1 MGYPYF
7 WKHPHFNTFNTISLI
22 FINLL
27 HVWFSLTH
35 PEWQRTHPYTSA
47 KLTPPDWFHWFS
59 LHSGR
64 QWLTILRNDRNC
76 DVWTAILGHIYLDHN
91 DHNVFRSC
99 PFITSDKTPG
109 TPTIQHLQSIHPTNW
124 KQRNSVRQ
132 DTTLQKQMRPRT
144 IQSWVGATKWGQ
156 SGHRAHGLAI
166 LSEGN
171 LSQMESVALQ
181 CVNAHNQTVLEI
193 SYKWVKH
200 TKYNNLMQVAAS
212 LLWISLSSHIQCK
225 YVSLLL
231 LFPPCL
237 SICISVDLSKYT
249 RYIYSI
255 LMEWILWDSCDLL
268 TCLFFSSHVLLLW
281 FVLFSLRLW
290 LWFVLW
296 CSSQC
301 LYPALS
307 LVDISG
313 NLFFGIRHMLF

>member
-1 MGYPYF
+1 MCSAPVLSQQATKHLALPPSNIFNLFIQRIGNNEIPY
-7 WKHPHFNTFNTISLI
+7 
-22 FINLL
+22 
-27 HVWFSLTH
+27 
-35 PEWQRTHPYTSA
+35 
-47 KLTPPDWFHWFS
+47 
-59 LHSGR
+59 
-64 QWLTILRNDRNC
+64 DR
-76 DVWTAILGHIYLDHN
+76 
-91 DHNVFRSC
+91 
-99 PFITSDKTPG
+99 
-109 TPTIQHLQSIHPTNW
+109 IQHSKSRCDPVPFNHG
-124 KQRNSVRQ
+124 SV
-132 DTTLQKQMRPRT
+132 P
-144 IQSWVGATKWGQ
+144 
-156 SGHRAHGLAI
+156 
-166 LSEGN
+166 LSEVN
-171 LSQMESVALQ
+171 LVIVLMVSLSSVKATCHKWNLLQ

-281 FVLFSLRLW
+281 FVLFFLRLW

-313 NLFFGIRHMLF
+313 M

>member
-1 MGYPYF
+1 MIQLDSSRMA
-7 WKHPHFNTFNTISLI
+7 KDTSIHQCKAHSTRLVSLV
-22 FINLL
+22 FTALRQT
-27 HVWFSLTH
+27 VTH
-35 PEWQRTHPYTSA
+35 NPQERPQLWCLNSHTGTY
-47 KLTPPDWFHWFS
+47 
-59 LHSGR
+59 
-64 QWLTILRNDRNC
+64 ILRSQWSQC
-76 DVWTAILGHIYLDHN
+76 VPLLSFHN
-91 DHNVFRSC
+91 KRQNTWHS
-99 PFITSDKTPG
+99 
-109 TPTIQHLQSIHPTNW
+109 HHPTSSIYSSKELETTKFRTTN
-124 KQRNSVRQ
+124 
-132 DTTLQKQMRPRT
+132 TTLQKQMRPRT

-281 FVLFSLRLW
+281 FVLFSFKVVVVVCSLMFFAV
-290 LWFVLW
+290 FVSCFVFSGHFW
-296 CSSQC
+296 DVICS
-301 LYPALS
+301 LE
-307 LVDISG
+307 
-313 NLFFGIRHMLF
+313 